1 MATQRKTAQSRS
13 VRQSVTIPATLVAA
27 VRRTA
32 KERHLTMSRALIA
45 LAERGV
51 RAEAEAKE
59 QLKASYD
66 RFLAETDP
74 ALKNEAGKDLIR
86 AIFGTDAI
94 AEDSVR

>member
-1 MATQRKTAQSRS
+1 MATRRKTTSARS

-32 KERHLTMSRALIA
+32 KEQHLTMSRALVA
-45 LAERGV
+45 LAERGA

-59 QLKASYD
+59 QLKASYN
-66 RFLAETDP
+66 RFLSEHDP

-86 AIFGTDAI
+86 AVFGTEAI
-94 AEDSVR
+94 AEDSIR